1 MKCAGFGIWVRM
13 NQEKKKKKVDLY
25 IDTENRIN
33 HMTQPKKSFSEKF
46 VSGIKSTSHYFN
58 YVWYVLILKNVY
70 TKYFSLFS
78 WKDPKGKKLF
88 SITQILACPGR
99 CWLAS
104 YFLWTYI
111 LPSVLPRGLF

>member
-88 SITQILACPGR
+88 SITQILACPER

-111 LPSVLPRGLF
+111 LPFVLP